1 MKLKKV
7 LGFLPIKKFRH
18 PDPVVPV
25 VRLSGAIMERGI
37 GRKGLSLA
45 GLDKTLEEAF
55 ETDDA
60 VAVALAINS
69 PGGSPVQSD
78 LIARRIKEL
87 SKEKELPVIAFVED
101 VAASGGYWLA
111 CAASE
116 IVAAP
121 ASVVGSIG
129 VISSGFGMVELLNKM
144 GIERRLHTSGDRKGM
159 LDPFSPEKPDHV
171 KRLKALQSE
180 IHEIFK
186 EHVRQSRG
194 DKLKGAEKDLFSGEF
209 WTATKGLELGL
220 VDELGDMYSVLKER
234 FGHNVKLKPMER
246 PKSWIQR
253 RLNLGEEV
261 GQDLKNGWAD
271 GLIGAVEEREL
282 WGRFGL

>member
-1 MKLKKV
+1 MKFKK
-7 LGFLPIKKFRH
+7 LLALLPIEKFQN

-25 VRLSGAIMERGI
+25 VRLSGAIMERGMT
-37 GRKGLSLA
+37 RKGLSLP

-87 SKEKELPVIAFVED
+87 SAEKELPVIAFVED
-101 VAASGGYWLA
+101 VAASGGYWIA
-111 CAASE
+111 CAAPE
-116 IVAAP
+116 IIAAP
-121 ASVVGSIG
+121 ASIVGSIG
-129 VISSGFGMVELLNKM
+129 VISSGFGMVDMLGKL

-180 IHEIFK
+180 MHEIFK
-186 EHVRQSRG
+186 DHVRQARG

-209 WTATKGLELGL
+209 WTGAKGLELGL
-220 VDELGDMYSVLKER
+220 VDQLGDMHSVLKER
-234 FGHNVKLKPMER
+234 FGEKVQIKPMER
-246 PKSWIQR
+246 PKSWVQR
-253 RLNLGEEV
+253 KFGVGEEV
-261 GQDLKNGWAD
+261 SGLAE
-271 GLIGAVEEREL
+271 GLIETVEQREM
-282 WGRFGL
+282 WSRFGL